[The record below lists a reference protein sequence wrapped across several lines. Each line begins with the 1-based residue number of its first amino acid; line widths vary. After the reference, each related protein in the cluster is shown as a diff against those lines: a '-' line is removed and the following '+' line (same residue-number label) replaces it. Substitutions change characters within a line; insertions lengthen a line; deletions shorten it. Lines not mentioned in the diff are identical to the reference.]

1 MMNNKDLLI
10 ISMILLLCLPIN
22 TFTDPKSPL
31 PVNPDR
37 SGEHIGER
45 NQLDMTFE
53 FSGEYG
59 ETITDENG
67 TFYCVFG
74 EVFYEPKVYQPE
86 YWGVF
91 PLYFFGTDVGMS
103 VTVTNMG
110 PRRTENLRVE
120 TECRVLK
127 TDGSNGA
134 QLSPPAYYDFELERN
149 QSVTIDTSFPSVETV
164 DAESG
169 LDRVLVKL
177 LHPNNGKDAKD
188 PALIMSKEGV
198 ICPPEFTLET
208 INLVDPLPAE

>member
-1 MMNNKDLLI
+1 MVRTNI
-10 ISMILLLCLPIN
+10 ITALVVCLLCLPGL
-22 TFTDPKSPL
+22 TTSDAKAPL

-37 SGEHIGER
+37 AGEHIGER
-45 NQLDMTFE
+45 NQLDMTFA
-53 FSGEYG
+53 FSGSYG

-67 TFYCVFG
+67 TFYCVMG
-74 EVFYEPKVYQPE
+74 KVYYEPKVYQPE

-91 PLYFFGTDVGMS
+91 PLYFFDTQVGMS
-103 VTVTNMG
+103 VTVANLG

-134 QLSPPAYYDFELERN
+134 QLSPPKQYDFELGRDE
-149 QSVTIDTSFPSVETV
+149 SITLDTSFAPV
-164 DAESG
+164 DVPDADSG

-177 LHPNNGKDAKD
+177 LHPNNGKDAVD

-198 ICPPEFTLET
+198 ICPPAFTLDT